1 MDKTDFEEV
10 FKKYYEIYDEIKK
23 LEKRQQRYKE
33 LIYDIL
39 ESENTNKI
47 SSLNYIIEKKLVKS
61 ERINKSDIPNDLWN
75 KYSKK
80 SIYNTL
86 LVKKKYS
93 QDI

>member
-47 SSLNYIIEKKLVKS
+47 SSLNYIIEKKMIKS

>member
-47 SSLNYIIEKKLVKS
+47 SSLNYIIEKKLIKS
-61 ERINKSDIPNDLWN
+61 ERRNKSDIPNELWN

-86 LVKKKYS
+86 LVKKKYN

>member
-47 SSLNYIIEKKLVKS
+47 SSLNYIIEKKLIKS
-61 ERINKSDIPNDLWN
+61 ERINKSDIPNELWN

-86 LVKKKYS
+86 LVKKKYN

>member
-47 SSLNYIIEKKLVKS
+47 SSLNYIIEKKLIKS
-61 ERINKSDIPNDLWN
+61 ERINKSDIPNELWN

-80 SIYNTL
+80 SMYNTL
-86 LVKKKYS
+86 LVKKKYN

>member
-47 SSLNYIIEKKLVKS
+47 SSLNYIIEKKMIKS

-93 QDI
+93 EDI